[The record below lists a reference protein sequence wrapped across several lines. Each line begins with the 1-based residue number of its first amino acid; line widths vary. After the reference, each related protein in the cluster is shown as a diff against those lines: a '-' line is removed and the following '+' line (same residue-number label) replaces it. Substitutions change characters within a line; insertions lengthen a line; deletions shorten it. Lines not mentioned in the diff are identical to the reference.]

1 MPYWRLSSY
10 YLFYFGALGALVPFW
25 GLYLQSIGFSAW
37 EIGQLMAI
45 LMGTKV
51 VAPYLWG
58 WLGDHLGHRIRIV
71 RSASLVSAAVFAGMF
86 FAEGYWQVAAIMVL
100 FSFFWN
106 ASLPQFEVITFTYLA
121 ERASR
126 YAHIRVWGSVGF
138 ILVVVALG
146 VWVDAAG
153 ARVILHA
160 VFVLYLGIWLS
171 TLLVRDPDPEPHAHD
186 QPGIASVLLRP
197 AILAFFAAVFLMQV
211 GHGAYYAFY
220 SIYMEDHGYSKTLI
234 GQLWGLGVFA
244 EVVLFVFM
252 HRVLHRWGGRRVLI
266 ASLLVAAARWV
277 IVGTVPDSLFMM
289 VVAQV
294 FHAATFGAF
303 HASAIHL
310 VHHYFRGRHKG
321 RGQAL
326 YSSLSFGAGGAVG
339 SLASGLTWETLGPT
353 ETYLIAT
360 AVSLLGAFV
369 AWRYIDPAHDH

>member
-1 MPYWRLSSY
+1 
-10 YLFYFGALGALVPFW
+10 V
-25 GLYLQSIGFSAW
+25 
-37 EIGQLMAI
+37 
-45 LMGTKV
+45 
-51 VAPYLWG
+51 
-58 WLGDHLGHRIRIV
+58 
-71 RSASLVSAAVFAGMF
+71 
-86 FAEGYWQVAAIMVL
+86 EGYWQVAAIMVL

-171 TLLVRDPDPEPHAHD
+171 TLLVRDPAPEPHPHD

-244 EVVLFVFM
+244 EVVLFLFM
-252 HRVLHRWGGRRVLI
+252 HQVLHRWGGRRVLI

-360 AVSLLGAFV
+360 GVSLLGAFI